1 LIPNNRACRCRFNI
15 EQTQIGD
22 FQAKVLSTVGNTG
35 GYHNNILLSSVV
47 VGQTIIV
54 LEDKMQFSARNVA
67 STAAIAFV
75 LFSGFAGEA
84 VAGHWQVCNRTP
96 DRLNLAIAYSNSF
109 GQIVTEGWWEVGAC
123 GGCAIVI
130 GRDLAGQLPDKSNA
144 YLHADLVGN
153 EVTVIRGTENFC
165 VSKERFKINS
175 SASPGCTMRQSFRS
189 ESINLNRD
197 WTTNITGKGQSGNV
211 CF

>member
-1 LIPNNRACRCRFNI
+1 LNKPKSVIFKPTSFPAGRN
-15 EQTQIGD
+15 
-22 FQAKVLSTVGNTG
+22 TVG
-35 GYHNNILLSSVV
+35 YPNNILLSSVV
-47 VGQTIIV
+47 VGQTSVV

-75 LFSGFAGEA
+75 LISSGFADEA

-130 GRDLAGQLPDKSNA
+130 GRDLACQLPDKSNA

-175 SASPGCTMRQSFRS
+175 SASPGCTIRQSFRS

-197 WTTNITGKGQSGNV
+197 WTTNITGKGRSGNV